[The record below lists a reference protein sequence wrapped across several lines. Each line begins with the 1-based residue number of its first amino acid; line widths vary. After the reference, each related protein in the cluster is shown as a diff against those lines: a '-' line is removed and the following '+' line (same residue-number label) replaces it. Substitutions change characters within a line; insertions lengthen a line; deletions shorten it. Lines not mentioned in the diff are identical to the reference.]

1 MFQKNQILNQDMGG
15 KMYNINRF
23 VDMHKLNYEVAL
35 QEIKNGYKRS
45 HWMWYIFPQLK
56 DLGKSSTSE
65 FYGIEN
71 TDEVKEYMGNDY
83 LKNNMLEI
91 CNELLKQN
99 ENIRYIMGYP
109 DYLKLNSCMTL
120 FEYVFPKEEVFT
132 KVIDKFYKGKRDN
145 ITLNILKKKE

>member
-1 MFQKNQILNQDMGG
+1 
-15 KMYNINRF
+15 MYNINRF

-56 DLGKSSTSE
+56 DLGRSSTSE

-71 TDEVKEYMGNDY
+71 IDEVKEYMGNDY

-91 CNELLKQN
+91 CNELLKQDGG
-99 ENIRYIMGYP
+99 IRYIMGYP

-120 FEYVFPKEEVFT
+120 FEYAFPEEKIFS
-132 KVIDKFYKGKRDN
+132 KVIDKFYNGKRDN
-145 ITLNILKKKE
+145 LTLDILRLSLIHI

>member
-1 MFQKNQILNQDMGG
+1 
-15 KMYNINRF
+15 MYNINRF

-56 DLGKSSTSE
+56 DLGRSSTSE

-71 TDEVKEYMGNDY
+71 IDEVKEYMKNDY

-91 CNELLKQN
+91 CNALLKQD
-99 ENIRYIMGYP
+99 EDIRYIMGYP

-120 FEYVFPKEEVFT
+120 FEYAFPEEKIFS
-132 KVIDKFYKGKRDN
+132 KVTDKFYNGKRDN
-145 ITLNILKKKE
+145 LTLDILKENR

>member
-1 MFQKNQILNQDMGG
+1 
-15 KMYNINRF
+15 MYNIDRF

-56 DLGKSSTSE
+56 DLGRSSTSK

-71 TDEVKEYMGNDY
+71 IDEVKEYMGNDY

-91 CNELLKQN
+91 CNELLKQDGD
-99 ENIRYIMGYP
+99 IRYIMGYP
-109 DYLKLNSCMTL
+109 DYLKLNSSMTL
-120 FEYVFPKEEVFT
+120 FEYAFPEEKIF
-132 KVIDKFYKGKRDN
+132 
-145 ITLNILKKKE
+145 

>member
-1 MFQKNQILNQDMGG
+1 
-15 KMYNINRF
+15 MYNINRF

-56 DLGKSSTSE
+56 DLGRSSTSE

-71 TDEVKEYMGNDY
+71 IDEVKEYMENDY

-91 CNELLKQN
+91 CNELLKQ
-99 ENIRYIMGYP
+99 EGDIKYIMGYP

-120 FEYVFPKEEVFT
+120 FEYVFPKEKVFS
-132 KVIDKFYKGKRDN
+132 KIIDKFYKGKRDD
-145 ITLNILKKKE
+145 ITLGILKRTSDKS

>member
-1 MFQKNQILNQDMGG
+1 
-15 KMYNINRF
+15 MYNIDRF
-23 VDMHKLNYEVAL
+23 VEMHKEYYETAL

-56 DLGKSSTSE
+56 DLGRSSTSE

-71 TDEVKEYMGNDY
+71 IDEVKEYMENDY

-91 CNELLKQN
+91 CNELLKQDGG
-99 ENIRYIMGYP
+99 IRYIMGYP

-120 FEYVFPKEEVFT
+120 FEYAFPEEKIFS

-145 ITLNILKKKE
+145 MTLNILKKMMIANHI

>member
-1 MFQKNQILNQDMGG
+1 
-15 KMYNINRF
+15 MYNIDRF
-23 VDMHKLNYEVAL
+23 VDMHRLHYEVAL

-56 DLGKSSTSE
+56 DLGRSSTSK

-71 TDEVKEYMGNDY
+71 IDEVKEYMGNDY

-91 CNELLKQN
+91 CNELLKQD
-99 ENIRYIMGYP
+99 EDIRYIMGYP

-120 FEYVFPKEEVFT
+120 FEYVFPEEKIFS

-145 ITLNILKKKE
+145 VTLNILKKTVI

>member
-1 MFQKNQILNQDMGG
+1 
-15 KMYNINRF
+15 MYNIDRF
-23 VDMHKLNYEVAL
+23 VEMHKEYYETAL
-35 QEIKNGYKRS
+35 QEIKNGYKRN

-56 DLGKSSTSE
+56 DLGRSSISK

-71 TDEVKEYMGNDY
+71 IDEVKEYMENDY

-91 CNELLKQN
+91 CNELLKQD
-99 ENIRYIMGYP
+99 EDIRYIMGYP

-120 FEYVFPKEEVFT
+120 FEYVFS

-145 ITLNILKKKE
+145 MTLNILKKMMIANHI

>member
-1 MFQKNQILNQDMGG
+1 
-15 KMYNINRF
+15 MYNIDRF

-56 DLGKSSTSE
+56 DLGSSSTSK
-65 FYGIEN
+65 FYGLDGIE
-71 TDEVKEYMGNDY
+71 EVKEYMENNY

-120 FEYVFPKEEVFT
+120 FEYAFPEEKIFS
-132 KVIDKFYKGKRDN
+132 KVIDKFYKGKRND
-145 ITLNILKKKE
+145 ITLEILKRTSDKS